1 MELSYNEIIKWLED
15 YHKGQGDVKTYR
27 GLEYSK
33 EFAKDVKD
41 AKTKRG
47 GAAFS
52 IDPLLPIDLLAVKR
66 TPAIDD
72 KTNRPKIVFHYTLF
86 WLISKDYPHLERRLQ
101 FYRFY
106 LSRIAPLSAV
116 MIIMVITVNIETDIR
131 NKLRKIAQD
140 NSFGLWQ
147 VETTK
152 KTPEVLCPSLDFRA
166 HMEENLKNPQD
177 PRAEDFNKTI
187 TAKAKDI
194 ALFFDKH
201 VSDAVESVVGI
212 TPKQVDKRYIER
224 RILDLVFDLKN
235 VSYAETLRSLVTQ
248 HLIQKN
254 NEYDFVSDAFS
265 KLWRQCGLEIEYA
278 DFLEVFEPPL
288 FNIYAR
294 QEKPYRDHYLHQFQ
308 VFLLG
313 LAIIDNDKL
322 RKKFPADIDKLW
334 LITSSFHD
342 MAYPIQKYDEF
353 AQKFFS
359 QSLGIPE
366 IGASDIKSFFVEG
379 SLLSSMGY
387 LINAFC
393 ELHFNDPLK
402 GNWLQQEMPLVLF
415 FYKIITGR
423 KPHCVLSSLCLL
435 KQAQSCNPGLR
446 DSLFV
451 RSALAIALHHRDIW
465 SELPAERAV
474 SSLKFDS
481 DSLAF
486 LLMFCDCAQEWG
498 RPMTMEEEEEEEEE
512 EKKKGFFLDKCVV
525 KKTGCSITIRA
536 PSLVA
541 TDKLFTRK
549 VLELDGLQ
557 RFLQPQSGMKFEI
570 TLKDKSGAKR
580 DYPMIGH

>member
-1 MELSYNEIIKWLED
+1 MSNMELSYNEIIKWLED
-15 YHKGQGDVKTYR
+15 YHKRQKDVKTYR

-33 EFAKDVKD
+33 EFAEDVKD
-41 AKTKRG
+41 AKRG
-47 GAAFS
+47 GVAFF
-52 IDPLLPIDLLAVKR
+52 IDPLLPIDLLAVKKR
-66 TPAIDD
+66 SAIDD
-72 KTNRPKIVFHYTLF
+72 KTNKTKTVFHYTLF
-86 WLISKDYPHLERRLQ
+86 WLISKDDPYLERRLQ

-106 LSRIAPLSAV
+106 LSRISPLSAV
-116 MIIMVITVNIETDIR
+116 TIIMVITVTKPNIR
-131 NKLRKIAQD
+131 KKLREIAED

-152 KTPEVLCPSLDFRA
+152 RTPEVLSPPRDFRA
-166 HMEENLKNPQD
+166 HMEENLKNPRD
-177 PRAEDFNKTI
+177 PRAKHFNRTI
-187 TAKAKDI
+187 TTKAKEL
-194 ALFFDKH
+194 ALFFDEH
-201 VSDAVESVVGI
+201 VSNVVESVVGI
-212 TPKQVDKRYIER
+212 TPKQVNKRYIER

-254 NEYDFVSDAFS
+254 NEYDFVSNAFS
-265 KLWRQCGLEIEYA
+265 VLWQQCNLEIKYD

-322 RKKFPADIDKLW
+322 REKFPDDIDKLW

-342 MAYPIQKYDEF
+342 MAYPIQKYDEL

-366 IGASDIKSFFVEG
+366 IGVSDIKSYFVEG
-379 SLLSSMGY
+379 SLLSSLGY
-387 LINAFC
+387 LINVFC
-393 ELHFNDPLK
+393 ELHFNDRLK
-402 GNWLQQEMPLVLF
+402 GNWLQRELPLVRF

-423 KPHCVLSSLCLL
+423 KHHCVLSSLCLL
-435 KQAQSCNPGLR
+435 KQAQSCNPHLR

-465 SELPAERAV
+465 GELPTERAV
-474 SSLKFDS
+474 SSLKFDN
-481 DSLAF
+481 DPLAF

-498 RPMTMEEEEEEEEE
+498 RPIMMADEEGEEEE
-512 EKKKGFFLDKCVV
+512 EKEKGFFLDKCVV
-525 KKTGCSITIRA
+525 KRTGCSITIRA
-536 PSLVA
+536 PSLVV
-541 TDKLFTRK
+541 TDKLFVRK
-549 VLELDGLQ
+549 VQELDELQ
-557 RFLQPQSGMKFEI
+557 RFLQPQPGMKFII

-580 DYPMIGH
+580 DYLMIGH